1 MTNREKECVRR
12 DIAEAFSFARFIIDN
27 PEFMRKIRNNAGI
40 NILPCRIGGNARKL
54 RCFPKNSQAFISQPI
69 FRPL

>member
-27 PEFMRKIRNNAGI
+27 PKFMRKIKNNAGI
-40 NILPCRIGGNARKL
+40 NILPCRAGGEAQKF
-54 RCFPKNSQAFISQPI
+54 RCSPKNTQAFISRTM